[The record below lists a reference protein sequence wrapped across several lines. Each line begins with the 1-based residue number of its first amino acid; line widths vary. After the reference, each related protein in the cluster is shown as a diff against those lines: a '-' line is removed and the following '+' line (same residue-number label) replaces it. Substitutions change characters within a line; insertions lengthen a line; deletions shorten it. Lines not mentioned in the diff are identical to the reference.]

1 MNRSLFSRRSG
12 SDHRPGTVPTS
23 RETLHSLRLKGL
35 PGCSLRQGAHPGRMR
50 GLGLCLAAVAAC
62 AAVPGL
68 SQPPANDL
76 CADAIP
82 LFPGVQRTMSTAR
95 ATSSG
100 DPRPLCVGAAA
111 NGIWYTFQP
120 PADGLVTISTCG
132 SDFDTVLQVYTGQC
146 DSLTPLPGG
155 CNDDNGPGCPG
166 PQASVRFYAESNTV
180 YRILAGGRQG
190 QTGNLRILA
199 TFLERSPNDLCADAI
214 PLVPGLLQT
223 MNTSGAT
230 SLGDP
235 RPSCAST
242 TSNGVW
248 FTFVPPAD
256 GIVTLST
263 CGSDFDTV
271 LQVYT
276 GDCQSLTPVV
286 DGCNNNDGPA
296 CIGPQASVR
305 FYGKSN
311 TVYRILAGG
320 YRDQTG
326 NLQIVATLGAPL
338 PNDLCAG
345 AIPLLPGQ
353 PHTLDTAKATSTTD
367 PPRSC
372 RGLLG
377 NGVWYTFVPP
387 SDGVVTLSTCGSDF
401 DTVLQVYTGECDSLV
416 PLEGGCNDDLG
427 PACPGVQASVQFYG
441 TANTVYRILAGGFTG
456 QTGRLQIQ
464 AWVIADVSLSA
475 AVQDNRIVLSW
486 PSSAVGFTLVST
498 TNLGPSALW
507 TPVPPPYPA
516 VGDRFVVTNSISELR
531 RFYRLQWSGPN
542 PPGG

>member
-23 RETLHSLRLKGL
+23 REILHSLRLKGL

-276 GDCQSLTPVV
+276 G
-286 DGCNNNDGPA
+286 
-296 CIGPQASVR
+296 
-305 FYGKSN
+305 
-311 TVYRILAGG
+311 
-320 YRDQTG
+320 
-326 NLQIVATLGAPL
+326 
-338 PNDLCAG
+338 
-345 AIPLLPGQ
+345 
-353 PHTLDTAKATSTTD
+353 
-367 PPRSC
+367 
-372 RGLLG
+372 
-377 NGVWYTFVPP
+377 
-387 SDGVVTLSTCGSDF
+387 
-401 DTVLQVYTGECDSLV
+401 ECDSLV

>member
-1 MNRSLFSRRSG
+1 MIPNHTTSTEPNAMKRSLFSRRSG
-12 SDHRPGTVPTS
+12 PDQRPCMAPTS
-23 RETLHSLRLKGL
+23 REAHHSPRPKGL

-76 CADAIP
+76 CAGAIP

-120 PADGLVTISTCG
+120 PADGLVTVSTCG

-146 DSLTPLPGG
+146 DSLTPLPEG
-155 CNDDNGPGCPG
+155 CNDDNGPACPG

-248 FTFVPPAD
+248 YTFMPPTD
-256 GIVTLST
+256 GVVTLST

-296 CIGPQASVR
+296 CAGRQASVR
-305 FYGKSN
+305 FYGGSN
-311 TVYRILAGG
+311 EVYRILVAGAGG
-320 YRDQTG
+320 QTG
-326 NLQIVATLGAPL
+326 KLEIQATLQEPM
-338 PNDLCAG
+338 PHDFCAG
-345 AIPLLPGQ
+345 ALTPHLELLDGGSAEGIGGAEQ
-353 PHTLDTAKATSTTD
+353 HVFALSFELIRELADE
-367 PPRSC
+367 
-372 RGLLG
+372 LG
-377 NGVWYTFVPP
+377 AAVGASRAAVDAGWISYAH
-387 SDGVVTLSTCGSDF
+387 
-401 DTVLQVYTGECDSLV
+401 QV
-416 PLEGGCNDDLG
+416 
-427 PACPGVQASVQFYG
+427 
-441 TANTVYRILAGGFTG
+441 G
-456 QTGRLQIQ
+456 QTGKTVCPRIY
-464 AWVIADVSLSA
+464 IACGISG
-475 AVQDNRIVLSW
+475 AVQHQVGMR
-486 PSSAVGFTLVST
+486 SSDIIIAINKDPHAPIFSIATHGF
-498 TNLGPSALW
+498 
-507 TPVPPPYPA
+507 
-516 VGDRFVVTNSISELR
+516 VGDLLEVVPALTKRIR
-531 RFYRLQWSGPN
+531 QMRGAPTVCTV
-542 PPGG
+542 